1 MFISLQHDDFTLVI
15 NEQLFQYLQIHLP
28 PDLVIMHEFKLIKLK
43 KQQQLILSFLIFL
56 HDQQDA

>member
-43 KQQQLILSFLIFL
+43 KTATAHLILLNIPS
-56 HDQQDA
+56 